1 MTNIKKLSY
10 FIILFAMSNMVQ
22 GGNYNKASLELNG
35 IEDGKTYSSP
45 IKIDFIVKNM
55 KVVKAGVNE
64 KNSGH
69 HHLLLNLDEMPNL
82 KMPLPMTENILHY
95 GKGQTSRLKL
105 PSFSQLR
112 NKRDND
118 GDSNDENESNV
129 NDCDDT
135 IYFVPINLQ
144 NDTLNIS
151 KGSTF
156 SAKITTKK
164 YV

>member
-22 GGNYNKASLELNG
+22 SGNYNKASLELNG

-45 IKIDFIVKNM
+45 IKINFIVKNM

-95 GKGQTSRLKL
+95 GKGQTSTTLELSPGKHTI
-105 PSFSQLR
+105 QLLFADYSHTPH
-112 NKRDND
+112 NPPLMTK
-118 GDSNDENESNV
+118 
-129 NDCDDT
+129 
-135 IYFVPINLQ
+135 
-144 NDTLNIS
+144 
-151 KGSTF
+151 
-156 SAKITTKK
+156 KITIFIK
-164 YV
+164 

>member
-95 GKGQTSRLKL
+95 GKGQTSTTLEL
-105 PSFSQLR
+105 PPGKHTIQLLFADYSHTPH
-112 NKRDND
+112 NPPLMTK
-118 GDSNDENESNV
+118 
-129 NDCDDT
+129 
-135 IYFVPINLQ
+135 
-144 NDTLNIS
+144 
-151 KGSTF
+151 
-156 SAKITTKK
+156 KITIFIK
-164 YV
+164 

>member
-10 FIILFAMSNMVQ
+10 FIILFTMSNMVQ
-22 GGNYNKASLELNG
+22 GSNYNKASLELNG

-45 IKIDFIVKNM
+45 IKINFIVKNM

-95 GKGQTSRLKL
+95 GKGQTSTTLELSPGKHTI
-105 PSFSQLR
+105 QLLFADYSHTPH
-112 NKRDND
+112 NPPLMTK
-118 GDSNDENESNV
+118 
-129 NDCDDT
+129 
-135 IYFVPINLQ
+135 
-144 NDTLNIS
+144 
-151 KGSTF
+151 
-156 SAKITTKK
+156 KITIFIK
-164 YV
+164 

>member
-1 MTNIKKLSY
+1 MTNIKKISY

-82 KMPLPMTENILHY
+82 KMPLQMTENILHY
-95 GKGQTSRLKL
+95 GKGQTSTTLELSPGKHTI
-105 PSFSQLR
+105 QLLFADYSHTPH
-112 NKRDND
+112 NPPLMTK
-118 GDSNDENESNV
+118 
-129 NDCDDT
+129 
-135 IYFVPINLQ
+135 
-144 NDTLNIS
+144 
-151 KGSTF
+151 
-156 SAKITTKK
+156 KITIFIK
-164 YV
+164 

>member
-22 GGNYNKASLELNG
+22 GGNYNKVSLELNG

-95 GKGQTSRLKL
+95 GKGQTSTTLELSPGKHTI
-105 PSFSQLR
+105 QLLFADYSHTPH
-112 NKRDND
+112 NPPLMTK
-118 GDSNDENESNV
+118 
-129 NDCDDT
+129 
-135 IYFVPINLQ
+135 
-144 NDTLNIS
+144 
-151 KGSTF
+151 
-156 SAKITTKK
+156 KITIFIK
-164 YV
+164 

>member
-45 IKIDFIVKNM
+45 IKINFIVKNM

-95 GKGQTSRLKL
+95 GKGQTSTTLELSPGKHTI
-105 PSFSQLR
+105 QLLFADYSHTPH
-112 NKRDND
+112 NPPLMTK
-118 GDSNDENESNV
+118 
-129 NDCDDT
+129 
-135 IYFVPINLQ
+135 
-144 NDTLNIS
+144 
-151 KGSTF
+151 
-156 SAKITTKK
+156 KITIFIK
-164 YV
+164 

>member
-95 GKGQTSRLKL
+95 GKGQTSTTLELSPGKHTI
-105 PSFSQLR
+105 QLLFADYSHTPH
-112 NKRDND
+112 NPPLMTK
-118 GDSNDENESNV
+118 
-129 NDCDDT
+129 
-135 IYFVPINLQ
+135 
-144 NDTLNIS
+144 
-151 KGSTF
+151 
-156 SAKITTKK
+156 KITIFIK
-164 YV
+164 

>member
-22 GGNYNKASLELNG
+22 GSNYNKASLELNG

-45 IKIDFIVKNM
+45 IKINFIVKNM

-95 GKGQTSRLKL
+95 GKGQTSTTLELSPGKHTI
-105 PSFSQLR
+105 QLLFADYSHTPH
-112 NKRDND
+112 NPPLMTK
-118 GDSNDENESNV
+118 
-129 NDCDDT
+129 
-135 IYFVPINLQ
+135 
-144 NDTLNIS
+144 
-151 KGSTF
+151 
-156 SAKITTKK
+156 KITIFIK
-164 YV
+164 

>member
-64 KNSGH
+64 KNSG
-69 HHLLLNLDEMPNL
+69 
-82 KMPLPMTENILHY
+82 T
-95 GKGQTSRLKL
+95 
-105 PSFSQLR
+105 PSLIIEFR
-112 NKRDND
+112 RDAKFKNAS
-118 GDSNDENESNV
+118 SNDRK
-129 NDCDDT
+129 
-135 IYFVPINLQ
+135 YFALW
-144 NDTLNIS
+144 
-151 KGSTF
+151 
-156 SAKITTKK
+156 
-164 YV
+164 

>member
-1 MTNIKKLSY
+1 MTIIIKLSY
-10 FIILFAMSNMVQ
+10 IIILFAMSNMVQ

-95 GKGQTSRLKL
+95 GKGQTSTTLELSPGKHTI
-105 PSFSQLR
+105 QLLFADYSHTPH
-112 NKRDND
+112 NPPLMTK
-118 GDSNDENESNV
+118 
-129 NDCDDT
+129 
-135 IYFVPINLQ
+135 
-144 NDTLNIS
+144 
-151 KGSTF
+151 
-156 SAKITTKK
+156 KITIFIK
-164 YV
+164 

>member
-1 MTNIKKLSY
+1 MTNIKKISY

-95 GKGQTSRLKL
+95 GKGQTSTTLELSPGKHTI
-105 PSFSQLR
+105 QLLFADYSHTPH
-112 NKRDND
+112 NPPLMTK
-118 GDSNDENESNV
+118 
-129 NDCDDT
+129 
-135 IYFVPINLQ
+135 
-144 NDTLNIS
+144 
-151 KGSTF
+151 
-156 SAKITTKK
+156 KITIFIK
-164 YV
+164 

>member
-1 MTNIKKLSY
+1 MTNIKKISY

-45 IKIDFIVKNM
+45 IKINFIVKNM

-95 GKGQTSRLKL
+95 GKGQTSTTLELSPGKHTI
-105 PSFSQLR
+105 QLLFADYSHTPH
-112 NKRDND
+112 NPPLMTK
-118 GDSNDENESNV
+118 
-129 NDCDDT
+129 
-135 IYFVPINLQ
+135 
-144 NDTLNIS
+144 
-151 KGSTF
+151 
-156 SAKITTKK
+156 KITIFIK
-164 YV
+164 

>member
-1 MTNIKKLSY
+1 
-10 FIILFAMSNMVQ
+10 MSNMVQ

-95 GKGQTSRLKL
+95 GKGQTSTTLELSPGKHTI
-105 PSFSQLR
+105 QLLFADYSHTPH
-112 NKRDND
+112 NPPLMTK
-118 GDSNDENESNV
+118 
-129 NDCDDT
+129 
-135 IYFVPINLQ
+135 
-144 NDTLNIS
+144 
-151 KGSTF
+151 
-156 SAKITTKK
+156 KITIFIK
-164 YV
+164 